1 MGLQGM
7 ISKIEEET
15 TKTIELGEAK
25 VAEAEK
31 RAENVEAK
39 AVELAKRAEVGEAK
53 AVEAEIEAAESDKR
67 AEVCEAMAVEA
78 DKRAEICEAKAV
90 EANKR
95 AEDSE
100 ALQKRTHEAN
110 NDLREPTNQTPTTQ
124 PSASSETELEQLQEQ
139 RSTESSITAL
149 AAYSAENESMDV
161 ETPEDENTKAAEPS
175 ATNVESL
182 TEPLK
187 TREAAENQDA
197 ALLAAESANPIV

>member
-78 DKRAEICEAKAV
+78 DKRAE
-90 EANKR
+90 
-95 AEDSE
+95 DSE

-124 PSASSETELEQLQEQ
+124 PSASSETELKQLQEQ